1 MPGLK
6 QAQSPEE
13 APERPFS
20 IRTSSS
26 QCRRSRATGPTLAA
40 TPQTAPWTTQA
51 PAATVATVFSKQSFR
66 LVEWLAPLRGCPE
79 KRPRTRR
86 GQRSASTPM
95 SGSPGWA
102 AVAGAAADKTL
113 PKTPI
118 PKPQRHLELQFRRLM
133 RLLTLTSYPCQPLSP
148 ENPAPLRNP
157 KYTRETGRATPI
169 HQLGIERLSFEDI
182 FMGN

>member
-1 MPGLK
+1 
-6 QAQSPEE
+6 
-13 APERPFS
+13 
-20 IRTSSS
+20 
-26 QCRRSRATGPTLAA
+26 
-40 TPQTAPWTTQA
+40 
-51 PAATVATVFSKQSFR
+51 
-66 LVEWLAPLRGCPE
+66 
-79 KRPRTRR
+79 
-86 GQRSASTPM
+86 M

-118 PKPQRHLELQFRRLM
+118 PKPQRHLELQFRRWM

-182 FMGN
+182 FMGNWLTSETSYLIPDVPECVSRDQLLAFAKFLKKYFNNLIIFHQMASKYILLDRHRYKLSNGTCQWLRSLNDLSH

>member
-1 MPGLK
+1 MQKKQGHRSNSCGYTSDSPMDYPGNCGNGFFEAEFSSRRMARSTQRLSGK
-6 QAQSPEE
+6 TSPD
-13 APERPFS
+13 P
-20 IRTSSS
+20 
-26 QCRRSRATGPTLAA
+26 
-40 TPQTAPWTTQA
+40 
-51 PAATVATVFSKQSFR
+51 
-66 LVEWLAPLRGCPE
+66 
-79 KRPRTRR
+79 
-86 GQRSASTPM
+86 QRSEISFYTNVGEPRVGG
-95 SGSPGWA
+95 GSRNSSRQ
-102 AVAGAAADKTL
+102 TL

-118 PKPQRHLELQFRRLM
+118 PKPQRHLELQFRRWM